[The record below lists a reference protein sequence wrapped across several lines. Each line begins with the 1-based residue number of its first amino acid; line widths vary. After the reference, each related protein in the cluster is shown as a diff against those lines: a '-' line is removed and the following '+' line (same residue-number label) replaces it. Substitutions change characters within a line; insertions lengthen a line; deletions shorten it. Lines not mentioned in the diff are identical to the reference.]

1 MTEQPDTSW
10 SGAHA
15 GAVAPSVTGL
25 PFPVSRHT
33 DPAGVRAGVRATVRR
48 LVRSGT
54 NGAGRPEMNP
64 ATGRPL
70 VTDVIGVVDSVDPLR
85 VRTAAGEVHE
95 IAASDVVVLKT
106 LADRPV
112 RTSDIRAVEAATAA
126 AFPGITNDTV
136 GGWLMRAG
144 DGITERSNSAVP
156 LGPETGTTPVPL
168 ERIREFYRD
177 HDLPTRILLPDR
189 VARPAEQLAGLPGAT
204 SGPEIIVM
212 TRSLEG
218 ELPELPDVPG
228 VQVEFSVDD
237 EPDDE
242 WLSLYHFRGE
252 PLPEHALRLLASR
265 IDGTL
270 GFARLTV
277 DGRLVAVTRG
287 TVTAG
292 GREQHLGYSAVE
304 VDPRWRRRGL
314 GRLMGTAM
322 LHWGREHGATRSYLQ
337 VIASNDAGLGL
348 YRSLGFAEHH
358 RHRCLTLDGPDTPAA
373 TNDTGRR

>member
-1 MTEQPDTSW
+1 
-10 SGAHA
+10 
-15 GAVAPSVTGL
+15 
-25 PFPVSRHT
+25 
-33 DPAGVRAGVRATVRR
+33 
-48 LVRSGT
+48 
-54 NGAGRPEMNP
+54 
-64 ATGRPL
+64 
-70 VTDVIGVVDSVDPLR
+70 
-85 VRTAAGEVHE
+85 
-95 IAASDVVVLKT
+95 
-106 LADRPV
+106 
-112 RTSDIRAVEAATAA
+112 
-126 AFPGITNDTV
+126 
-136 GGWLMRAG
+136 
-144 DGITERSNSAVP
+144 AVP

-314 GRLMGTAM
+314 GRLMGTAL
-322 LHWGREHGATRSYLQ
+322 LHRGREHGATRRYLQ

-373 TNDTGRR
+373 INDTGRR

>member
-85 VRTAAGEVHE
+85 MRTAAGEVHE

-136 GGWLMRAG
+136 G
-144 DGITERSNSAVP
+144 
-156 LGPETGTTPVPL
+156 
-168 ERIREFYRD
+168 
-177 HDLPTRILLPDR
+177 
-189 VARPAEQLAGLPGAT
+189 
-204 SGPEIIVM
+204 
-212 TRSLEG
+212 
-218 ELPELPDVPG
+218 
-228 VQVEFSVDD
+228 
-237 EPDDE
+237 
-242 WLSLYHFRGE
+242 
-252 PLPEHALRLLASR
+252 
-265 IDGTL
+265 
-270 GFARLTV
+270 
-277 DGRLVAVTRG
+277 
-287 TVTAG
+287 
-292 GREQHLGYSAVE
+292 
-304 VDPRWRRRGL
+304 
-314 GRLMGTAM
+314 
-322 LHWGREHGATRSYLQ
+322 
-337 VIASNDAGLGL
+337 
-348 YRSLGFAEHH
+348 
-358 RHRCLTLDGPDTPAA
+358 
-373 TNDTGRR
+373 

>member
-1 MTEQPDTSW
+1 MSDLPPDPAPDTSW

-15 GAVAPSVTGL
+15 GAVSPESTGL

-33 DPAGVRAGVRATVRR
+33 DPLGVRVGVRATVRY
-48 LVRSGT
+48 LVMNDAEGD
-54 NGAGRPEMNP
+54 AARPAMNP
-64 ATGRPL
+64 STGRPL
-70 VTDVIGVVDSVDPLR
+70 VTDLIGVIDSVDPLQI
-85 VRTAAGEVHE
+85 RTTDGVVHTVP
-95 IAASDVVVLKT
+95 ADGVVVLKT

-112 RTSDIRAVEAATAA
+112 RTSDIRAVEQATAA
-126 AFPGITNDTV
+126 AFPGITNDRIA
-136 GGWLMRAG
+136 GWLMRAG

-168 ERIREFYRD
+168 EAIHAFYRR

-189 VARPAEQLAGLPGAT
+189 VARPAEHLLGLPGT
-204 SGPEIIVM
+204 QTGPEIIVM
-212 TRSLEG
+212 TRTLDG
-218 ELPELPDVPG
+218 ELPPVPEG
-228 VQVEFSVDD
+228 PPNVTFSVSE

-252 PLPEHALRLLASR
+252 PLPEHALRLLAGR

-277 DGRLVAVTRG
+277 DGELVAVTRG
-287 TVTAG
+287 TVTVG

-304 VDPRWRRRGL
+304 VAPRWRRQGL

-322 LHWGREHGATRSYLQ
+322 LHWGRQHGATRSYLQ
-337 VIASNDAGLGL
+337 VITTNEAGLGL

-358 RHRCLTLDGPDTPAA
+358 RHRCLTLADA
-373 TNDTGRR
+373 TGAGD